1 MKMQIVKIG
10 NSKGIR
16 IPSVMLKQCGIEKD
30 VEVEV
35 VDGAIVIKAS
45 MGDDINLKFHNVEE
59 MTDYDIQLMLR
70 ATDMNSLAASLA
82 GANDKCKERVFK
94 NMSKRAYEEV
104 IQLIEHFE
112 KLKPMELLSEI
123 SKTTHKVE
131 DMTDYDIQLMLR
143 DTDMNSLAASLAGE
157 NDKYKEIVF
166 KNMSKR
172 ACEEVKQLIEELRKN
187 NSL

>member
-30 VEVEV
+30 VDVEV

-45 MGDDINLKFHNVEE
+45 KSENINLKFHKVED

-94 NMSKRAYEEV
+94 NMSKRAYEEIV
-104 IQLIEHFE
+104 ERIENFE
-112 KLKPMELLSEI
+112 KMKPMELLSEI
-123 SKTTHKVE
+123 SKSTTEKIS
-131 DMTDYDIQLMLR
+131 DMD
-143 DTDMNSLAASLAGE
+143 
-157 NDKYKEIVF
+157 
-166 KNMSKR
+166 
-172 ACEEVKQLIEELRKN
+172 
-187 NSL
+187 